1 MVKLKTGNWMWFWI
15 IGGSVAISLGMIF
28 LQIPATALP
37 VTAVNQYQAAMR
49 VARDFQAHQY
59 APDELQMAESEWQKA
74 MELWKLENQKWFWQ
88 RDYSSVIQTLS
99 TAATHAEIAGKSSIH
114 RKQSI
119 IETVNKQLSRI
130 SLKTRFFEK
139 QYGNLPL
146 RKKIKKNL
154 GQSGLLFNEA
164 TSAIDRGEN
173 TVAQSRLVKSEAFID
188 QSITALEKQLTG
200 YFAGLAQWQVW
211 VKDAINQSKRNR
223 ENVIII
229 DKMALTCNIY
239 NAGKLVFTAPIEMGP
254 NWMGDK
260 NQRGDRKT
268 PEGIYSI
275 SDKKSGSQTRYYK
288 ALLINYPNELDRR
301 RFNAAKSTG
310 DLSQKAQIG
319 GLIEVHGD
327 GGKGFH
333 WTDGCIALTNT
344 DMDQVIQKARVGTR
358 IVIVGSL
365 KPMSAYFSKINL
377 SVN

>member
-1 MVKLKTGNWMWFWI
+1 MWFWM
-15 IGGSVAISLGMIF
+15 IGGSVALSLGMIF
-28 LQIPATALP
+28 LQVPATDPP

-74 MELWKLENQKWFWQ
+74 MALWKLENQKWFWQ
-88 RDYSSVIQTLS
+88 RDYSGVIQTLS
-99 TAATHAEIAGKSSIH
+99 TAASHAEIAGKNSIH

-130 SLKTRFFEK
+130 SRKIRLFEK
-139 QYGNLPL
+139 QYGNLPFS
-146 RKKIKKNL
+146 RQIKKNL
-154 GQSGLLFNEA
+154 GQSGLLLNEA

-200 YFAGLAQWQVW
+200 YFADLAQWQMW
-211 VKDAINQSKRNR
+211 VTDAINQSKRNR

-229 DKMALTCNIY
+229 DKMALACNIY
-239 NAGKLVFTAPIEMGP
+239 NAGKLVFTASIEMGP

-260 NQRGDRKT
+260 IQRGDRKT
-268 PEGIYSI
+268 PEGIYRI

-344 DMDQVIQKARVGTR
+344 DMDQVFQKARVGTT

>member
-1 MVKLKTGNWMWFWI
+1 MWFWI
-15 IGGSVAISLGMIF
+15 LGGSVAFSLGMIF
-28 LQIPATALP
+28 LQVPATDPP

-88 RDYSSVIQTLS
+88 RDYSNVIQTLS
-99 TAATHAEIAGKSSIH
+99 TAASHAEIAGKSSIH

-130 SLKTRFFEK
+130 SRKIRLFEK

-146 RKKIKKNL
+146 SRQIKKNL
-154 GQSGLLFNEA
+154 GQSGLLLNEA

-200 YFAGLAQWQVW
+200 YFAGLAQWQMW

-229 DKMALTCNIY
+229 DKMGCRATSTMPENWCLLLRSKWDPTGWVIKFS
-239 NAGKLVFTAPIEMGP
+239 AETGKRQKVFTALAT
-254 NWMGDK
+254 K
-260 NQRGDRKT
+260 NPGRKQD
-268 PEGIYSI
+268 I
-275 SDKKSGSQTRYYK
+275 TR
-288 ALLINYPNELDRR
+288 L
-301 RFNAAKSTG
+301 
-310 DLSQKAQIG
+310 
-319 GLIEVHGD
+319 
-327 GGKGFH
+327 
-333 WTDGCIALTNT
+333 C
-344 DMDQVIQKARVGTR
+344 
-358 IVIVGSL
+358 
-365 KPMSAYFSKINL
+365 
-377 SVN
+377 